1 MEHAMDS
8 MHELFVTLLKDVHS
22 AETQLVEALPRMAEE
37 AGSDELKNAF
47 EKHLEETR
55 EQVQRLE
62 RILKDVGEKA
72 DGEPCEAMQ
81 GLVEEAEE
89 IIDEADDDDVR
100 DAGLIAS
107 AQAVEHYEIARY
119 AEGVGEGAGPH
130 QGARSPGRDAGR
142 GKARRQASERPGA
155 PARQPDGDVR
165 KQLTRRRGT
174 AAG

>member
-1 MEHAMDS
+1 MDS

-22 AETQLVEALPRMAEE
+22 AETQLLEALPRMAEE

-119 AEGVGEGAGPH
+119 GTLEAWAKELGLTKAHDLLDETLAEEKHADKLLNDLALQRVNRMAT
-130 QGARSPGRDAGR
+130 S
-142 GKARRQASERPGA
+142 ASS
-155 PARQPDGDVR
+155 
-165 KQLTRRRGT
+165 
-174 AAG
+174 

>member
-1 MEHAMDS
+1 MDS
-8 MHELFVTLLKDVHS
+8 MHDLFVTLLKDVHS

-89 IIDEADDDDVR
+89 IIDEADDDNVR

-119 AEGVGEGAGPH
+119 GTL
-130 QGARSPGRDAGR
+130 
-142 GKARRQASERPGA
+142 KAWAKELGLSKAHDLLDETLTEEKHADKLLNDLALQRVNRMATSASS
-155 PARQPDGDVR
+155 
-165 KQLTRRRGT
+165 
-174 AAG
+174 